1 MKKLYFKEK
10 FFKITD
16 HYPILD
22 ENGREAYYL
31 DQDFTFIGYR
41 SKVTDKDGRQIFKID
56 RELIAFFPRYNVSFE
71 DANSMVVQQK
81 FEFFRHKVH
90 VYMNDETLE
99 LKGDV
104 FHYDFD
110 IKNGE
115 GKNIGTVNRK
125 ILTLTDTYELV
136 IFDEKY
142 TEALMALVIC
152 LNNMID
158 RERANASASK
168 G

>member
-81 FEFFRHKVH
+81 FEC
-90 VYMNDETLE
+90 L
-99 LKGDV
+99 
-104 FHYDFD
+104 
-110 IKNGE
+110 
-115 GKNIGTVNRK
+115 
-125 ILTLTDTYELV
+125 DTKSMF
-136 IFDEKY
+136 I
-142 TEALMALVIC
+142 
-152 LNNMID
+152 
-158 RERANASASK
+158 
-168 G
+168 